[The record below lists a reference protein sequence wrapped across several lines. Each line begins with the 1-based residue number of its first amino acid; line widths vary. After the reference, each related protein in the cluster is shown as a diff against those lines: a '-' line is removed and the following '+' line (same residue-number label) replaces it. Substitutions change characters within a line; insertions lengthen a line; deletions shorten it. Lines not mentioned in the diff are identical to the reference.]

1 MKPTD
6 ERERWLDRSENVTK
20 VYWSVWVVC
29 GLLLA
34 VEPLVHKHTYFEFE
48 HWFGFHGFYGFVGAV
63 ALVIAAK
70 GLRVLLK
77 RPEDYY
83 ERD

>member
-1 MKPTD
+1 MNP
-6 ERERWLDRSENVTK
+6 RESRRWLDRKENVDK
-20 VYWSVWVVC
+20 VYWGVWVLC
-29 GLLLA
+29 GLLFA
-34 VEPLVHKHTYFEFE
+34 IEPLVHKHGEFAFED
-48 HWFGFHGFYGFVGAV
+48 WFGFHGFYGFVACV

-83 ERD
+83 DRP